1 MAVRARQ
8 PPPALRLVRPYFV
21 RISSARVTNTQLS
34 ALIRLGWVAISNG
47 KEGAGAHDP
56 TPPACHII
64 HVRTSE
70 LNKVFTV
77 GEATLVPSESSAR
90 SPIRRDRREIALING
105 YHPTHIN
112 QCAT

>member
-1 MAVRARQ
+1 M
-8 PPPALRLVRPYFV
+8 
-21 RISSARVTNTQLS
+21 
-34 ALIRLGWVAISNG
+34 RLGWVAISNG

-77 GEATLVPSESSAR
+77 GGATLSDSELE
-90 SPIRRDRREIALING
+90 PFRDEIVVRHVNRREIQAFTC
-105 YHPTHIN
+105 P
-112 QCAT
+112 

>member
-1 MAVRARQ
+1 MAVRVRQ

-56 TPPACHII
+56 TPPALHII
-64 HVRTSE
+64 HVITAE
-70 LNKVFTV
+70 LNRVFTV
-77 GEATLVPSESSAR
+77 DGATLSDPELEPFRNEIMVWY
-90 SPIRRDRREIALING
+90 INRREVQALTC
-105 YHPTHIN
+105 P
-112 QCAT
+112 